1 MMKNLGTIVLLLMC
15 MGGVLQ
21 ASVTFDFEGT
31 LSNPLNPGD
40 GDILIG
46 NYMSELYPA
55 IVSAE
60 DMVIVGD
67 FTAMNRFVM
76 LADSSGDMEILFST
90 PVTSVQFDI
99 AVFGD
104 RVDGIYD
111 FELRAFDSTYGDM
124 ESPAPGAQVD
134 STFTFSADNSFNT
147 NSGLITFSS
156 PVSVLVMNDS
166 GLWDIA
172 IDNLTVEAEGG
183 DPSLMIPA
191 PGAVLLGGIGVCLVG
206 WLRRKRT
213 L

>member
-1 MMKNLGTIVLLLMC
+1 MRKLGTLVLLLMC
-15 MGGVLQ
+15 MGGVLN

-55 IVSAE
+55 IVTAQ
-60 DMVIVGD
+60 DMMVGID
-67 FTAMNRFVM
+67 FSTANQYAM
-76 LADSSGDMEILFST
+76 LSGPIGMEFLFST
-90 PVTSVQFDI
+90 PITSVQFDL

-104 RVDGIYD
+104 KIDGIYD
-111 FELRAFDSTYGDM
+111 FELSAFDADST
-124 ESPAPGAQVD
+124 QVD
-134 STFTFSADNSFNT
+134 STYTFSADSSFNT
-147 NSGLITFSS
+147 NSGLITFST
-156 PVSVLVMNDS
+156 PVSLLVMNDS

-172 IDNLTVEAEGG
+172 IDNLTVDVEGA

>member
-1 MMKNLGTIVLLLMC
+1 MMKKLGIIILLLIC
-15 MGGVLQ
+15 MSGVLK
-21 ASVTFDFEGT
+21 AAVTFDFEGT

-55 IVSAE
+55 IVTAQ
-60 DMVIVGD
+60 DMMVGID
-67 FTAMNRFVM
+67 
-76 LADSSGDMEILFST
+76 FST
-90 PVTSVQFDI
+90 ANKYAMLSGPTSMEFLFITPITSVQFDL

-104 RVDGIYD
+104 KVDGVYD
-111 FELRAFDSTYGDM
+111 FELSAFDADN
-124 ESPAPGAQVD
+124 AQVD
-134 STFTFSADNSFNT
+134 STYTFSADNSFNT

-172 IDNLTVEAEGG
+172 IDNLIVEVEGA